1 MRIARLPHTCAL
13 AWLTLAAAACAGHSG
28 SSGGAPNPLEPG
40 VLRPNQ
46 APIVGLPDVLA
57 ADTLVGK
64 RVRVLGWCVYAPGL
78 LAGRRTGAWYLGTPD
93 TIIEVR
99 GLVPPACAPSVL
111 RQTLLVVFAQVVPAE
126 PGSSDR
132 LLLRLPE

>member
-1 MRIARLPHTCAL
+1 MRIARLTPTCAL
-13 AWLTLAAAACAGHSG
+13 AWLALAASCTGHSG
-28 SSGGAPNPLEPG
+28 SAGGAPNPLEPG

-57 ADTLVGK
+57 ADSLVGK

-78 LAGRRTGAWYLGTPD
+78 LAGRRTGAWFLGTPD
-93 TIIEVR
+93 TIVEVR
-99 GLVPPACAPSVL
+99 GLVP
-111 RQTLLVVFAQVVPAE
+111 QVVPAE
-126 PGSSDR
+126 PGSGER